1 MFRNKITT
9 LILLAVVL
17 ALIVEVANAD
27 FIFGEP
33 TNLGPM
39 VNSSSGD
46 VSPSIS
52 ADGLILIF
60 QSPRPGGYGRADLYV
75 TTRATT
81 IEPWGE
87 PVNLG
92 PSINS
97 PQIDWCPSLS
107 PDGCTLYYGSERP
120 GGYGSSDIWVS
131 TRATTDDAWGE
142 PVNLGPTINHS
153 GTNGMPFI
161 SEDGLELYFASLSRS
176 GGYGGDD
183 IWVSARETKEDE
195 WGTPMNLGPVV
206 NSAHE
211 EIWPTLSA
219 YGLSLFFSSGEF
231 DSARPGGLGKS
242 DIWMAR
248 RKSRNADWEEPVNI
262 GSPVNSPYG
271 EISPVLSADGST
283 LYFGSNRPGG
293 SGSYDLWQVSIL
305 PVVDFNADGIVDSAD
320 VCMMVDHWLTDE
332 PLYDI
337 APLPYGDGIVDVKD
351 LVLLAE
357 HLTKVVEDPNEPN
370 IP

>member
-1 MFRNKITT
+1 MKRIVSI
-9 LILLAVVL
+9 ILVLGLGLAT
-17 ALIVEVANAD
+17 EVANAD
-27 FIFGEP
+27 FTFVEP

-60 QSPRPGGYGRADLYV
+60 QSNRPGGYGKADLYV

-107 PDGCTLYYGSERP
+107 PDACTLYYGSYRP
-120 GGYGSSDIWVS
+120 GGYGFSDIWVS

-142 PVNLGPTINHS
+142 PVNLGPIINHS
-153 GTNGMPFI
+153 DYDATPFI

-183 IWVSARETKEDE
+183 IWVSARETKEDD
-195 WGTPMNLGPVV
+195 WGTPMNLGQVV
-206 NSAHE
+206 NSTHE
-211 EIWPTLSA
+211 EVWPTLSA
-219 YGLSLFFSSGEF
+219 DGLSIFFSSGVWG
-231 DSARPGGLGKS
+231 SARPGGLGKS

-248 RKSRNADWEEPVNI
+248 RKSRDADWSEPVNL
-262 GSPVNSPYG
+262 GSPINSPDYDLATA
-271 EISPVLSADGST
+271 LSADGCT
-283 LYFGSNRPGG
+283 LYFSSRNRPGG
-293 SGSYDLWQVSIL
+293 LGGYDLWQVSIL
-305 PVVDFNADGIVDSAD
+305 PVVDFNADGIVDSLD
-320 VCMMVDHWLTDE
+320 VCLLVDNWHTDE

-357 HLTKVVEDPNEPN
+357 HLTKVVDDPNEPN
-370 IP
+370 LP